1 MAVDVDQAKE
11 ILTASPKIP
20 NLNPNGARGFIFPVE
35 LTSDKWCCS
44 LAHCPNV
51 AMVNAKEITWYLEK
65 ECSVSGSK
73 GLILNPVRVNRIFF
87 VYFFNLG
94 HQRP

>member
-1 MAVDVDQAKE
+1 MFQTKTRHISLMAVDVDQAKE

-44 LAHCPNV
+44 LAKKDALMWQC
-51 AMVNAKEITWYLEK
+51 
-65 ECSVSGSK
+65 
-73 GLILNPVRVNRIFF
+73 
-87 VYFFNLG
+87 
-94 HQRP
+94 